1 MFAVFAM
8 VSAVSAVSAMFR
20 HSSANGDGDGEN
32 DRKEDF
38 HGTEVLRGCPLAC
51 VYSMVVPIARC
62 ESPIRF
68 RQTPSVFHRVH
79 NEPLTFVAMRVCNP
93 DLPPASMIPLPQ
105 CCCFGTILVMNTFN
119 LFPPHKG
126 TEGPQTNRPDSSF
139 VPGPS
144 DRAFVPTQS
153 GAVLSRGVLIK
164 GSVKFLNELCID
176 GEVEGTID
184 SHGTLVIG
192 EHARIRGE
200 IRTKSVNVRGKVE
213 GNIFVTDRCEL
224 QAGSTVRSDI
234 EAPRLTVDE
243 NATFCGSAKVGTG
256 KSLPA

>member
-1 MFAVFAM
+1 
-8 VSAVSAVSAMFR
+8 
-20 HSSANGDGDGEN
+20 
-32 DRKEDF
+32 
-38 HGTEVLRGCPLAC
+38 
-51 VYSMVVPIARC
+51 MVVPIARS
-62 ESPIRF
+62 EAPIPLP
-68 RQTPSVFHRVH
+68 QAPSAFHRVH
-79 NEPLTFVAMRVCNP
+79 NEPLTVVAMRVCSP
-93 DLPPASMIPLPQ
+93 DRSPATMIPLPK
-105 CCCFGTILVMNTFN
+105 CRCFGTILVMNTFN
-119 LFPPHKG
+119 LFPPHKE
-126 TEGPQTNRPDSSF
+126 TERPQTNRPDSSF

-153 GAVLSRGVLIK
+153 GAVLSRGVSIK
-164 GSVKFLNELCID
+164 GSVKFLNGLCID

-224 QAGSTVRSDI
+224 QAGSTVRGDI

-256 KSLPA
+256 KSLRPDVRLPS